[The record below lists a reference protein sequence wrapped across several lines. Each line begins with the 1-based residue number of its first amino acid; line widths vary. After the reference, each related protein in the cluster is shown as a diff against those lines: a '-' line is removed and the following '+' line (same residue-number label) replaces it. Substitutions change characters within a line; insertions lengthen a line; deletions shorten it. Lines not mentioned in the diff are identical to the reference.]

1 MSKMKYSGVEWIGE
15 IPKNWELKRIKYNL
29 KQPITDGPHE
39 TPSFIDNGVPFL
51 SVDCIQNNKLIMSNR
66 YISYEDA
73 KIYDKKCKPQY
84 GDILMGKAASIG
96 KIAIVDTNEYFQ
108 IWSPLA
114 LIRTDNSKL
123 NNKFLKYY
131 LESNCGQEYIEKYA
145 TKNTQKNIAMEDIEK
160 IKIVIPNI
168 KEQKL
173 IADFL
178 DKKVSNLDNILLDL
192 NKQIEILDRYKKSM
206 ITETVTKGLNKNVEY
221 KETNIDWIGCIPK
234 HWEIKRLRYLFNDIK
249 VGPFGSSLSGDDI
262 KNKGDYW
269 VYNQRNVLDNNF
281 FTNDTFI
288 DNQKFKELK
297 SFEVKKGDLLLTTRG
312 TIGKVAIVPEK
323 FTKGVIHPCLIRFTI
338 KEDLL
343 SPKLLKMIF
352 NDSYIVQERLN
363 YKSNSTTIEVIY
375 SYNLK
380 DIYVPIIPKQ
390 EQNEIIKYLDKKCE
404 QIDKIIEEKQKQ
416 IEKIEEYK
424 KSVIYEYV
432 TGKKRVEG
440 AEELYG

>member
-1 MSKMKYSGVEWIGE
+1 MSKMKYSGIEWIGD
-15 IPKNWELKRIKYNL
+15 IPENWNLKKIKYIYNIQTGFTPDTTRDDYYSLEKQNVWVSIADLTSCEGKYINDSNNYISNL
-29 KQPITDGPHE
+29 YIREKHPKIVKKDSLLY
-39 TPSFIDNGVPFL
+39 SFKL
-51 SVDCIQNNKLIMSNR
+51 SV
-66 YISYEDA
+66 
-73 KIYDKKCKPQY
+73 
-84 GDILMGKAASIG
+84 GKTAFAG
-96 KIAIVDTNEYFQ
+96 KDLYTNEAIAAFGNNNNIRLNYLNYASFL
-108 IWSPLA
+108 IEYNSNKNIYNA
-114 LIRTDNSKL
+114 LILNQELIKNSITIIPPL
-123 NNKFLKYY
+123 N
-131 LESNCGQEYIEKYA
+131 
-145 TKNTQKNIAMEDIEK
+145 
-160 IKIVIPNI
+160 
-168 KEQKL
+168 EQKL

-178 DKKVSNLDNILLDL
+178 DEKVSNLDNILLNL

-234 HWEIKRLRYLFNDIK
+234 HWKIKRLRYLFNDIK

-352 NDSYIVQERLN
+352 NDSYIVQEQLN